1 MINAWKWNTFFH
13 SATEA
18 AAKRA
23 KIIEKNVTQTNSES
37 FSENMTALKEATN
50 VEIILGAK
58 EFFVTTIETS
68 TLKGVIILD
77 WIFYKIAI
85 TISLS
90 SHILG
95 TIQKLPKHVIQTNNQ
110 NVVILSNFCR
120 IWRF

>member
-1 MINAWKWNTFFH
+1 MNAWKWYTFFH

-77 WIFYKIAI
+77 WIFYKN
-85 TISLS
+85 TIKI
-90 SHILG
+90 SHY
-95 TIQKLPKHVIQTNNQ
+95 
-110 NVVILSNFCR
+110 
-120 IWRF
+120 